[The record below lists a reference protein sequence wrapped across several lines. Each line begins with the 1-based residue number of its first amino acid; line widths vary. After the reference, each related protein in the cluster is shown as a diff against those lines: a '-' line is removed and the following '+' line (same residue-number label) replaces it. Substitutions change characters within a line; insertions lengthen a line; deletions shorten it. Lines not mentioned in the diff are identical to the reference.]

1 MGYPESGNNYT
12 DELGLGTGIA
22 ELQSM
27 RTNAM
32 KKICLVLGFAVAL
45 SACSRSKEDAVDVP
59 TGTDV
64 TVEKKDGVAVSG
76 RLVEVKADQ
85 VMLQLA
91 AGGTR
96 TVQRSDI
103 ASMRAVPLPTPA
115 ATPAAAPEVKK
126 EVAPAPA
133 TGTGGQAKGA
143 AAPLATPRDVPPDAA
158 AAKTTA
164 DRTPEFREVTI
175 PQGTTLPLELRTSV
189 SSDGSNIEDAVRAK
203 LTRAITID
211 GVTALP
217 AGTSVTGHVSE
228 VARSAKVK
236 GRARVAFRFTQVDP
250 PGPDESASIR
260 TSTVA
265 REAEGTRK
273 QDAAK
278 IGGGAVGGAII
289 GGILGGGGGAAK
301 GAAIGCAGGTGV
313 VLATRGKEVRLAV
326 GTPVSVTLSAP
337 LTLRIAM
344 K

>member
-1 MGYPESGNNYT
+1 
-12 DELGLGTGIA
+12 
-22 ELQSM
+22 
-27 RTNAM
+27 M
-32 KKICLVLGFAVAL
+32 KRICLALGFAVAI
-45 SACSRSKEDAVDVP
+45 SACSKQDAVDVP

-64 TVEKKDGVAVSG
+64 TVEKKDGVAVAG

-85 VMLQLA
+85 VTLQLA
-91 AGGTR
+91 GGGTR

-103 ASMRAVPLPTPA
+103 ASMRAVSPSTPSATPA
-115 ATPAAAPEVKK
+115 ATPDVKKEAAPEPTAVN
-126 EVAPAPA
+126 
-133 TGTGGQAKGA
+133 GGEAKGSA
-143 AAPLATPRDVPPDAA
+143 ARPREIAPDAA
-158 AAKTTA
+158 VKTAAVE
-164 DRTPEFREVTI
+164 RTPEYREVTI

-189 SSDGSNIEDAVRAK
+189 SSDSSKIEDAVRAK

-228 VARSAKVK
+228 VTRSAKVK
-236 GRARVAFRFTQVDP
+236 GRARVAFRFTQIDP
-250 PGPDESASIR
+250 PGADESSAIR

-265 REAEGTRK
+265 REAEGTKK

-289 GGILGGGGGAAK
+289 GGILGGGDGAAK
-301 GAAIGCAGGTGV
+301 GAAIGGAGGTGV
-313 VLATRGKEVRLAV
+313 VLATRGKEVRLPV

-337 LTLRIAM
+337 LTVRIAM